1 MPPGMRGLGPRGFLT
16 DEEKKN
22 IPKVTKELIFRILS
36 YLKPYRLQLG
46 LVLIAILLSSVVGLL
61 PSIITGRIV
70 DEALVGRDMGL
81 LIKLLVLAFVTLF
94 ASQIISVLESYI
106 NGLRSV

>member
-70 DEALVGRDMGL
+70 DEALVGRNMAL
-81 LIKLLVLAFVTLF
+81 LIKLLVMAFVTLF
-94 ASQIISVLESYI
+94 ASQLISVLDSYI
-106 NGLRSV
+106 NA